1 MEKLLFIG
9 CLSTT
14 VLLTACGSDNLVLE
28 RPDFEGKA
36 EAVSIAN
43 SNWEK
48 LMNQC
53 PSLNEY
59 SKDLSYAGLSDWTG
73 LSGAMS
79 RVEIKFKVSKEPK
92 SIPNSFN
99 AWGHTCSFGI
109 SPDGKTLRI
118 QKELCV
124 SVCQGKKY
132 QGNGNDYVTS
142 L

>member
-1 MEKLLFIG
+1 MKKVIYMVFLPVTFLLAG
-9 CLSTT
+9 C
-14 VLLTACGSDNLVLE
+14 GNDDNGLAK
-28 RPDFEGKA
+28 PTFEGKT
-36 EAVSIAN
+36 EIVSIVN

-48 LMNQC
+48 LMTQC
-53 PSLNEY
+53 PALNKY
-59 SKDLSYAGLSDWTG
+59 SNDLSYSGLSDLTDLG
-73 LSGAMS
+73 GAMS
-79 RVEIKFKVSKEPK
+79 RVEIKFKISKEPK

-109 SPDGKTLRI
+109 APDGKTLRI

>member
-1 MEKLLFIG
+1 MKNLLLIG
-9 CLSTT
+9 YLSTT
-14 VLLTACGSDNLVLE
+14 VLLAGCGDEKAVLE
-28 RPDFEGKA
+28 KPNFEGKA
-36 EAVSIAN
+36 EIVSIVN

-48 LMNQC
+48 LITQC
-53 PSLNEY
+53 PALNKY
-59 SKDLSYAGLSDWTG
+59 SKDLSYDGLSDWTDLG
-73 LSGAMS
+73 GAMS

-132 QGNGNDYVTS
+132 QGNGNDFVTS

>member
-1 MEKLLFIG
+1 MNKLLG
-9 CLSTT
+9 CILIAG
-14 VLLTACGSDNLVLE
+14 LAALTGCGGESSLKK
-28 RPDFEGKA
+28 PTFEGKS
-36 EAVSIAN
+36 ELVSIAN
-43 SNWEK
+43 SNWDK
-48 LMNQC
+48 LLKQC
-53 PSLNEY
+53 PGLNKY
-59 SKDLSYAGLSDWTG
+59 SQDLSYDGLSDWTNLG
-73 LSGAMS
+73 SSMS

-132 QGNGNDYVTS
+132 QGNGNDYVAS

>member
-1 MEKLLFIG
+1 MKKVIYMICLPVAFLLAG
-9 CLSTT
+9 
-14 VLLTACGSDNLVLE
+14 CGSDDNGLAK
-28 RPDFEGKA
+28 PTFEGKT
-36 EAVSIAN
+36 EIVSIVN

-48 LMNQC
+48 LITQC
-53 PSLNEY
+53 PALNKY
-59 SKDLSYAGLSDWTG
+59 SKDLSYDGLSDWTDLG
-73 LSGAMS
+73 GAMS

>member
-1 MEKLLFIG
+1 MKSLLLLG
-9 CLSTT
+9 CLASAA
-14 VLLTACGSDNLVLE
+14 LLAGCG
-28 RPDFEGKA
+28 GKELA
-36 EAVSIAN
+36 LDKPNFKGKEQVVSIVN
-43 SNWEK
+43 SNWDK
-48 LMNQC
+48 LITQC
-53 PSLNEY
+53 PALNKY
-59 SKDLSYAGLSDWTG
+59 SKDLSYDGLSDWTDLG
-73 LSGAMS
+73 GSMS